1 MQIFIQCINS
11 KWWSRSH
18 MCMSIFFCLWKQRNW
33 WRTFPWRGISS
44 QETMNVLL
52 RLDWE
57 EKDQLY
63 LLAYGQTSLMMKK
76 TKCLAIKGQNLFVL
90 EPKDAQLQKGFLPCW
105 SFYIQL
111 WDLVA
116 APGFWAPQDH
126 QSVRWSHFTQTQ
138 VQRVIQT
145 SWQVRRNISIPA
157 ESYTRPGH
165 SCFRQPWHSLAHWQC
180 SLLS

>member
-1 MQIFIQCINS
+1 
-11 KWWSRSH
+11 
-18 MCMSIFFCLWKQRNW
+18 
-33 WRTFPWRGISS
+33 
-44 QETMNVLL
+44 MNILL
-52 RLDWE
+52 RLDRE
-57 EKDQLY
+57 GKDQLY
-63 LLAYGQTSLMMKK
+63 LLAYGQSSLMMRK
-76 TKCLAIKGQNLFVL
+76 TKCLAIKGQNLFVP

-145 SWQVRRNISIPA
+145 SWQVRNISIPA
-157 ESYTRPGH
+157 ESYTRPG
-165 SCFRQPWHSLAHWQC
+165 QQLLQTALAQLGMLAVIFIILAGG
-180 SLLS
+180 LLRECVPHVHALP